1 VSISARPPSYGRL
14 SAVFLR
20 LSLLGFGGPNV
31 HLALMLDEVVERR
44 RWLDREHFLQLISL
58 TSILPGPNS
67 SEVAIHVGYTRRGWR
82 GALVTGLSFLAPTFV
97 LVVLLSFVYFK
108 YGTVPA
114 VGDVFWAL
122 KPVVVALILTAGWK
136 LGKAAITDRVLLALA
151 GGGLA
156 VALLLDAWEVAA
168 MAVGGA
174 VTWLI
179 YRRGASGEQSA
190 PAHAEP
196 SGQDGKAR
204 GTERKAPAL
213 MLAPLGTL
221 FAGGEI
227 GRLFVLMLWTGS
239 VLFGGGYMLVA
250 LLEPVVVGQYGWL
263 TTEQFLDGIPLTQ
276 AVPGPIVTLVAFVG
290 YGVAGVP
297 GAFVATFGIYL
308 PSFAAVLAVAPLLER
323 WRHVEGLRAVLRG
336 VNAIVVGA
344 ILGVALSLLPAA
356 VPDPVAAFLFVA
368 ALVAGSRFGVGAVWL
383 VGAGLLV
390 GALRALAF

>member
-1 VSISARPPSYGRL
+1 
-14 SAVFLR
+14 VFLR

-44 RWLDREHFLQLISL
+44 QWLDREHFLQLISL
-58 TSILPGPNS
+58 TSLLPGPNS
-67 SEVAIHVGYTRRGWR
+67 SEVAIHVGYTQRGWR

-97 LVVLLSFVYFK
+97 LVVLLSFVYFR

-114 VGDVFWAL
+114 VGHVFWAL

-136 LGKAAITDRVLLALA
+136 LGKAAITDRVLMALA
-151 GGGLA
+151 GGGLV

-190 PAHAEP
+190 PAHPGP
-196 SGQDGKAR
+196 SSHGGEAQR
-204 GTERKAPAL
+204 TERKAPAL
-213 MLAPLGTL
+213 VFAPLGTL
-221 FAGGEI
+221 FVGGEI
-227 GRLFVLMLWTGS
+227 GRLFILMLWTGS

-263 TTEQFLDGIPLTQ
+263 TTDQFLDGIALTQ

-297 GAFVATFGIYL
+297 GALVATFAIYL

-356 VPDPVAAFLFVA
+356 VPDPVAAMLFVA